1 MGTQPQGSQLSL
13 WASITSHP
21 LAAVSHLLTSFP
33 GEKKKKQKNKKKK
46 PHLLCVCLNKIYIL
60 LSFLSPFFHVSS
72 LILHI
77 KSPWQGPADEM
88 PPSLKLAGT
97 WGSLGAKL
105 GRERGGHR
113 AGRQAAGLRWVAGP
127 ASSGWL
133 FGWSWRL
140 SWDLLFPQD
149 HARPV
154 SPQPLRLGRHQLG
167 PAQGSLGR

>member
-33 GEKKKKQKNKKKK
+33 GEKKKTKNKQKK

-77 KSPWQGPADEM
+77 KSPWQGPADEIDA
-88 PPSLKLAGT
+88 PFPQAG
-97 WGSLGAKL
+97 WNVGLF
-105 GRERGGHR
+105 GREAGEGKGWPQSWETGRGAQVG
-113 AGRQAAGLRWVAGP
+113 GRPSQLWLALWLVLAAELGSV
-127 ASSGWL
+127 
-133 FGWSWRL
+133 
-140 SWDLLFPQD
+140 
-149 HARPV
+149 V
-154 SPQPLRLGRHQLG
+154 SPG
-167 PAQGSLGR
+167 PRAPC